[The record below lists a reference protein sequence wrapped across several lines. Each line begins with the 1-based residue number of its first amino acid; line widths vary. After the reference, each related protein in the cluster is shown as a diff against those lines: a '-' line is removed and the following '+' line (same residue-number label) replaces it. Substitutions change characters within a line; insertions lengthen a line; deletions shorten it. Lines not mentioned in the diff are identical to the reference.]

1 MRLDHLLSRE
11 SDVKIRLD
19 LVITDRENEFQ
30 DCSILKGLLPAD
42 L

>member
-11 SDVKIRLD
+11 SDVKIRLV
-19 LVITDRENEFQ
+19 LMFTDRENEIQ
-30 DCSILKGLLPAD
+30 DCSILKGLLPAN